1 MILPSMPSVPAR
13 SLALAV
19 CLLSG
24 LAIGAEAT
32 AQAVPQRDV
41 HALFDAAEAAGRV
54 GIARKTKPVDGRPA
68 KPGEIIV
75 TVIKGEG
82 KETQS
87 PPAEAGDVVIR
98 NRCPETGNEEY
109 LVKAARMAT
118 RYEGPLGAADAQGW
132 QAYRPKGIELR
143 YFVVGTGEGDFT
155 FKAPWGEDMVARPG
169 DAIVRNPQDPKDTY
183 RVAGLSFACTY
194 EVVKAP

>member
-1 MILPSMPSVPAR
+1 MLLSSTASASAR
-13 SLALAV
+13 RLALSI
-19 CLLSG
+19 CLLSLG
-24 LAIGAEAT
+24 IGAGAM

-54 GIARKTKPVDGRPA
+54 GVARKTKLVDGRPA
-68 KPGEIIV
+68 KPGEIVV

-109 LVKAARMAT
+109 LVKAARMGQ
-118 RYEGPLGAADAQGW
+118 RYDGPLGAADAAGW
-132 QAYRPKGIELR
+132 QPYRPKGIELR
-143 YFVVGTGEGDFT
+143 YFVVDAEEGDFT
-155 FKAPWGEDMVARPG
+155 FKAPWGEEMVARPG
-169 DAIVRNPQDPKDTY
+169 DAIVRNPQDPEDTY

>member
-1 MILPSMPSVPAR
+1 MIFPFTPSVLAR
-13 SLALAV
+13 RLALSV

-24 LAIGAEAT
+24 LAIGTEAK

-54 GIARKTKPVDGRPA
+54 GIARKTKLVDGRPA
-68 KPGEIIV
+68 KPGEIVV
-75 TVIKGEG
+75 TLIKGEG

-87 PPAEAGDVVIR
+87 PPAEAGDVVVR
-98 NRCPETGNEEY
+98 NRCPETGDEEY

-118 RYEGPLGAADAQGW
+118 RYEGPLAATDAQGW

-183 RVAGLSFACTY
+183 RVAGLSFTCTY